1 MNESYTRVHT
11 HTSGEYHSHCSD
23 VILAFCIFHNKCFIT
38 LLCPSAVWFYS
49 TTESRRGNAA
59 LTVQVETSDP
69 THRLVFV
76 TCRPIRV
83 AHIHQKVRLKDVSV
97 LLLNERLFVCR
108 TDTSAGNRRP
118 GRHIKH
124 I

>member
-11 HTSGEYHSHCSD
+11 PLVNITPTA
-23 VILAFCIFHNKCFIT
+23 VTLFVFLAFCIFHNKCFIT

-76 TCRPIRV
+76 TC
-83 AHIHQKVRLKDVSV
+83 
-97 LLLNERLFVCR
+97 
-108 TDTSAGNRRP
+108 
-118 GRHIKH
+118 
-124 I
+124 